1 LERRAEVRAIGAGG
15 LDLSALPARRV
26 AALARYADQAW
37 ATQLADLVGDRR
49 IATLLAYIHVLTAS
63 ARDDRTGIEDAM
75 GTVSA
80 LPDNRTLLN

>member
-1 LERRAEVRAIGAGG
+1 
-15 LDLSALPARRV
+15 
-26 AALARYADQAW
+26 
-37 ATQLADLVGDRR
+37 
-49 IATLLAYIHVLTAS
+49 VLTAS